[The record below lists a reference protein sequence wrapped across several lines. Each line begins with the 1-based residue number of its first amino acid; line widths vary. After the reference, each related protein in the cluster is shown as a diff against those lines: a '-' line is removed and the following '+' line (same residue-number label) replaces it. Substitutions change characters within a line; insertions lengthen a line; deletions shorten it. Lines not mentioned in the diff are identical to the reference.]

1 MKGRFFLFFLLA
13 ASLWSAGLQ
22 AQDSLSAPAGDTI
35 RDSMVIRKKFQP
47 DPKKAGLYSALVP
60 GLGQLYNRQYWKVP
74 VIYAGLGTAT
84 YFFIRNNND
93 YNRYRKAYV
102 SRLNNPNARDE
113 FSDILSTAAVK
124 QYQDD
129 AKKYLDITVLFTVI
143 GYAGQVLEAIAGA
156 HLHNFDISP
165 DLSMQVR
172 PVLMPNNT
180 LGMGL
185 VMNF

>member
-1 MKGRFFLFFLLA
+1 MKYRAFLFFLLVMA
-13 ASLWSAGLQ
+13 LHSNVLW
-22 AQDSLSAPAGDTI
+22 AQDSVSAPVTTMATAPK
-35 RDSMVIRKKFQP
+35 VFQP
-47 DPKKAGLYSALVP
+47 DAKRAGLYSALVP

-74 VIYAGLGTAT
+74 IIYAGLGTAT
-84 YFFIRNNND
+84 YFFIRNNNE

-102 SRLNNPNARDE
+102 SRLSNPGARDE
-113 FSDILSTAAVK
+113 FTDILSTAAVK

-129 AKKYLDITVLFTVI
+129 AKKYLDMTVLFTVI

-156 HLHNFDISP
+156 HLRNFDISP

-180 LGMGL
+180 VGMGL